1 MLKKKVGKT
10 TRRTLIFS
18 IVGLIFL
25 ILYWFSLP
33 SPIFKTAHSTV
44 VFDSNHNLL
53 GAITASDQQ
62 WRFPEIDSIPSKFKT
77 CIINFE
83 DRYFYYHFG
92 INFIAVLRALKQN
105 IFAQKIV
112 SGASTLTM
120 QVIRLSQKNKPRT
133 IYQKLI
139 EMYLSTRLELTY
151 SKDKILR
158 LYATHAPFG
167 SNIVGLETAAWRYFG
182 TSPHHLSWAESAML
196 AVLPNQPGLIYPG
209 KNVDALFQKRNRLLK
224 KLFKRGIINQET
236 YELSILETIP
246 EHPNRLPNLASHLLF
261 DLIKKGKR
269 GKRINTSLKSH
280 IQQNV
285 RKNLEKYHN
294 LLKFNDIQNA
304 CALVIDNHSGQV
316 LAYVGNVGTKNENS
330 SQVDIIQAKRSTGSL
345 LKPFLFA
352 LALDKGLITPKTLL
366 PDYPTFFDDF
376 VPKNFSKNYYGAVA
390 ADQALIESLNIPF
403 VHLLTRYNYHKFHHK
418 LNVLGF
424 KEDLNP
430 NPDYYGL
437 TLILGG
443 LETSLWKLV
452 NAYYNFYQ
460 TSIGKKNRTEIN
472 YFQTKTTQT
481 KRLNYPISLSAAWL
495 TTQTLFEVNR
505 PNTDVAWQ
513 YFESSKKIAW
523 KTGTSI
529 GFRDAWAIGYSN
541 DYLVGVWV
549 GNADGEGRAG
559 LIGGLT
565 AGPILFDIFKQLDP
579 NTLEHTDFKTPD
591 DITISSLK
599 ICKESG
605 LKPNSLCPNSQEINV
620 PKGSLNLETCSYH
633 KKIFLNRKGEQVNNT
648 CSPILDMTAK
658 SWFIL
663 PPVMA
668 YYFKKQN
675 PNYEVLP
682 DYAQDCQPNT
692 SNAQMQFI
700 YPYRNTKL
708 FIPKYLDGEYGKIIF
723 ELAHQ
728 NPAKKVY
735 WHIDNQYIGQTE
747 QDHQIETFLSKGKY
761 TLSVV
766 DEDGYTL
773 RKRIEILSGK

>member
-1 MLKKKVGKT
+1 MKT
-10 TRRTLIFS
+10 IHQTFIFS
-18 IVGLIFL
+18 VVGLIFL
-25 ILYWFSLP
+25 VLYWFSLP
-33 SPIFKTAHSTV
+33 SPIFKTTHSTV

-62 WRFPEIDSIPSKFKT
+62 WRFPEIDSVPLKFKT
-77 CIINFE
+77 CLINFE

-92 INFIAVLRALKQN
+92 INPIAILRALNQN

-112 SGASTLTM
+112 SGASTLSM
-120 QVIRLSQKNKPRT
+120 QVIRLSRQNKPRN

-139 EMYLSTRLELTY
+139 EMYLSARLELTY
-151 SKDKILR
+151 SKRKILR

-182 TSPHHLSWAESAML
+182 TSPQHLSWAESAML

-209 KNVDALFQKRNRLLK
+209 KNVNDLFQKRNRLLK

-236 YELSILETIP
+236 YKLSILENIP
-246 EHPNRLPNLASHLLF
+246 EHPAPLPNLAPHLLF

-269 GKRINTSLKSH
+269 GKRINTSLKNH

-285 RKNLEKYHN
+285 RSNLERYHR
-294 LLKFNDIQNA
+294 LLKFNGIQNI
-304 CALVIDNHSGQV
+304 CALVIDNHSGKV
-316 LAYVGNVGTKNENS
+316 LAYVGNVGMKDENS

-352 LALDKGLITPKTLL
+352 LALDEGLITSKTLL

-376 VPKNFSKNYYGAVA
+376 IPKNFSTNYYGAVSA
-390 ADQALIESLNIPF
+390 EQALIESLNIPF
-403 VHLLTRYNYHKFHHK
+403 VHLLNKYNHHKFHHK
-418 LNVLGF
+418 LNLLGF
-424 KEDLNP
+424 KKDLNP

-452 NAYYNFYQ
+452 NAYHHFYQ
-460 TSIGKKNRTEIN
+460 TSIEKKKHTEIT
-472 YFQTKTTQT
+472 YFQNKIS
-481 KRLNYPISLSAAWL
+481 KPKKINYPISISAAWL

-505 PNTDVAWQ
+505 PNTSVAWQ

-559 LIGGLT
+559 LVGGLT
-565 AGPILFDIFKQLDP
+565 AGPILFDIFKQLDH
-579 NTLEHTDFKTPD
+579 NTSEYTDFNISD
-591 DITISSLK
+591 DISMSTLK

-605 LKPNSLCPNSQEINV
+605 LKPNNLCPNHQEINV
-620 PKGSLNLETCSYH
+620 PKGSLNLETCFYH
-633 KKIFLNRKGEQVNNT
+633 KKIFLNSKGEQVNNT
-648 CSPILDMTAK
+648 CSPVSDMTAK

-668 YYFKKQN
+668 YYFKKQK
-675 PNYEVLP
+675 PNYDLLP
-682 DYAQDCQPNT
+682 DYAQGCQPNT
-692 SNAQMQFI
+692 LNAQMQFI
-700 YPYRNTKL
+700 YPYKNTKI
-708 FIPKYLDGEYGKIIF
+708 FIPKYLDGKNGKIIF

-728 NPAKKVY
+728 NSAKKVY
-735 WHIDNQYIGQTE
+735 WHIDNQYIGKTE

-761 TLSVV
+761 VLSVV

-773 RKRIEILSGK
+773 KKQIEILSEE